1 MSRFGPASWSGNYDL
16 ISTPEDAIIL
26 IVVCLIIATVLKELI
41 CTFYIPQMHNL
52 NDNMEVWSVLKFFQ
66 QQCLRQTICWALNLV
81 TTTAFTNKLC
91 TEFHATGPLWS
102 KSLICS
108 CSRSRHNVYASSCF
122 FLVYSSI
129 LSSVSTCQLGR
140 SLSLSLSLSLS
151 RFPRLVECG
160 LQFASRLMHT
170 KIIKPGGV
178 GGIRISWH
186 TWQTNHSNPRR
197 SLLQLPRRHLSGPWL
212 RLRVHQLSYTIMSI
226 SLAHQ
231 HLHTAL
237 PLSSAAAHL
246 QLLIIPFHHQL
257 PVVAER
263 ALSCTTE
270 LYY

>member
-1 MSRFGPASWSGNYDL
+1 MNSMQQDLFDLSLWSVPAVGHVTTFTPLFVPSWFTRLYCRLFLL
-16 ISTPEDAIIL
+16 ISWGD
-26 IVVCLIIATVLKELI
+26 
-41 CTFYIPQMHNL
+41 
-52 NDNMEVWSVLKFFQ
+52 
-66 QQCLRQTICWALNLV
+66 
-81 TTTAFTNKLC
+81 
-91 TEFHATGPLWS
+91 
-102 KSLICS
+102 
-108 CSRSRHNVYASSCF
+108 
-122 FLVYSSI
+122 
-129 LSSVSTCQLGR
+129 
-140 SLSLSLSLSLS
+140 LSLSLS

-160 LQFASRLMHT
+160 LQFASRLMHM

-197 SLLQLPRRHLSGPWL
+197 SFLHLPRRHLSGPWL
-212 RLRVHQLSYTIMSI
+212 RLRVHQLSYNIMSI

-263 ALSCTTE
+263 ALSCITE

>member
-1 MSRFGPASWSGNYDL
+1 MQQDL
-16 ISTPEDAIIL
+16 FDLSL
-26 IVVCLIIATVLKELI
+26 
-41 CTFYIPQMHNL
+41 
-52 NDNMEVWSVLKFFQ
+52 WSVP
-66 QQCLRQTICWALNLV
+66 AVGHV
-81 TTTAFTNKLC
+81 TTFT
-91 TEFHATGPLWS
+91 PL
-102 KSLICS
+102 LFLLGLLLYT
-108 CSRSRHNVYASSCF
+108 VFCF
-122 FLVYSSI
+122 Y
-129 LSSVSTCQLGR
+129 LSAGAI
-140 SLSLSLSLSLS
+140 SLSLS
-151 RFPRLVECG
+151 PRLVECG

-197 SLLQLPRRHLSGPWL
+197 SFLQLQRRHLSGPWL

-263 ALSCTTE
+263 ALNCITE